1 MVAILHTEHNCLS
14 LLLEKIYLR
23 CGHFFLHGQEEESEK
38 TNNFLACKSWLNFNR
53 KVIDFQYENFHGAL
67 FHMPNLRK
75 IITFLLSQLL
85 QGPGLIS
92 LNKIPADKKWS
103 MSQTLSNCFLR
114 SCLIVFLADCIQL
127 LELWD
132 LKIHFSI
139 NICSF
144 MIFCAILWFA
154 RLMQWPRNGGH
165 FQRSDDEIMEMIRW
179 WPKKML
185 VSTYQL
191 RKKVFPESRGGI
203 QTKTSA
209 ATTTLKSQIS
219 VWQKEPFM
227 NSKSGLNCMF
237 SWITADSRSTHL
249 LHSASSFVL
258 C

>member
-1 MVAILHTEHNCLS
+1 M
-14 LLLEKIYLR
+14 
-23 CGHFFLHGQEEESEK
+23 
-38 TNNFLACKSWLNFNR
+38 
-53 KVIDFQYENFHGAL
+53 L
-67 FHMPNLRK
+67 FSFY
-75 IITFLLSQLL
+75 TL
-85 QGPGLIS
+85 QH
-92 LNKIPADKKWS
+92 
-103 MSQTLSNCFLR
+103 
-114 SCLIVFLADCIQL
+114 VFLADCIQL

-227 NSKSGLNCMF
+227 NSKPGLNCMF